1 MTVKY
6 SQALLNAIMGG
17 RGVREDLE
25 DFVLDVYDGVCP
37 TNPEDARIGTK
48 LARYTLSGAAV
59 AATDRSTVQSWLL
72 TIASG
77 GVNPNTVKL
86 KLTIDGLAQATYTY
100 TIQASGDGTEA
111 LINLHVARMLND
123 IPQLQAICDPTTP
136 AIWVQCRIAGLAV
149 GTAGAGLIDGGGD
162 KLVTVVAKT
171 TNARVNTLQFG
182 PPVAGVISKPT
193 GDTWQCSSNLASGVA
208 GYFTL
213 CTPDDTG
220 ALDST
225 YVLKRVQ
232 GTLAAVGGDA
242 TIDPATITVAAVSTV
257 ISFSLTL
264 PTSKT

>member
-6 SQALLNAIMGG
+6 SQALLNSIMGG

-25 DFVLDVYDGVCP
+25 DFVLDVYDGNPP

-48 LARYTLSGAAV
+48 LARYTLSGGAV
-59 AATDRSTVQSWLL
+59 ATTDRSTARSYLL
-72 TIASG
+72 TIAAG
-77 GVNPNTVKL
+77 GTTGKTVKV
-86 KLTIDGLAQATYTY
+86 TVTVEGVATTYTY
-100 TIQASGDGTEA
+100 IIPAADTGNET

-136 AIWVQCRIAGLAV
+136 AIWVQNRIAGLALTLDNS
-149 GTAGAGLIDGGGD
+149 GGAGDQA
-162 KLVTVVAKT
+162 VTYTAKT
-171 TNARVNTLQFG
+171 SVARVNTLQFG
-182 PPVAGVISKPT
+182 PPVAGVISKPA
-193 GDTWQCSSNLASGVA
+193 GDTWECLSNLASGVA

-213 CTPDDTG
+213 CTPDDVG

-225 YVLKRVQ
+225 YVFKRVQ

-242 TIDPATITVAAVSTV
+242 TIDPASITAAAVSV
-257 ISFSLTL
+257 VLSFSLTL